1 MATVARPRG
10 RLSGFG
16 ERPELRWLENVP
28 VWASTG
34 LVLVAALAASAYL
47 RTRFLNGQFWMDEAI
62 TTGIAS
68 HSVSAIPGIL
78 RHDGNPPLY
87 YVLLHGWIRLF
98 GTSES
103 ATHSLSLL
111 FGLLCVPVGMWAG
124 WTLFGRRAGLI
135 AAVLFAFNGWLT
147 NYAQETRMYELMA
160 LLGIVATVAFVHAFV
175 NRRRGYL
182 IVFAVCLA
190 LMLYTHTWG
199 LFVVVGSLAAL
210 IPAYLIS
217 EDRRALVRDAL
228 LAFVAAA
235 ILYAPW
241 VPNFLYQAAHTAAP
255 WSTKPGFG
263 TPILLSRQ
271 VLGGDRV
278 TVVLLA
284 ACVVGLWPLFT
295 RRMRRTREAA
305 ALWSLIIFPVV
316 TLAVAWLSSQV
327 NPAYVPRYF
336 APVVASILLIAA
348 FGCARAGVIGLG
360 ALVLS
365 VVFLL
370 NPSSVASNYK
380 SDMRDV
386 GGEMTPLLHPGDLVI
401 SGQPEQTSLARYYLP
416 NDLRYANTIGPVS
429 DPSYMNWVDAEKR
442 LKNANP
448 QTTLAPLV
456 ASLRPGQQLLYVRPL
471 TEGVKNWQAPWTE
484 LIRRRSAQWG
494 SILQADVNDGI
505 LRVVALAPHYYR
517 GAPDIADSAVLYKKN
532 G

>member
-1 MATVARPRG
+1 MTTVARPRG
-10 RLSGFG
+10 LSRLG

-28 VWASTG
+28 VWASTS

-47 RTRFLNGQFWMDEAI
+47 RTRFIGGQFWMDEAI

-111 FGLLCVPVGMWAG
+111 FGLLSVAVGMWAG
-124 WTLFGRRAGLI
+124 WTLFGRRAGLM

-160 LLGIVATVAFVHAFV
+160 LLGIVATVSFVHAFV
-175 NRRRGYL
+175 NRRRVYV
-182 IVFAVCLA
+182 IAFSACLT

-199 LFVVVGSLAAL
+199 LFFVVGSLAAL
-210 IPAYLIS
+210 VPVYRVAD
-217 EDRRALVRDAL
+217 DRRLLLRDAL
-228 LAFVAAA
+228 LAFVAAG
-235 ILYAPW
+235 ILYLPW
-241 VPNFLYQAAHTAAP
+241 LPTFLYQAAHTAAP
-255 WSTKPGFG
+255 WSTKPGLG
-263 TPILLSRQ
+263 TPILISRQ
-271 VLGGDRV
+271 LLGGDRV

-284 ACVVGLWPLFT
+284 ACVVGLSPLFT
-295 RRMRRTREAA
+295 RRMRRTKEAA
-305 ALWSLIIFPVV
+305 VLWALITLPIV
-316 TLAVAWLSSQV
+316 TLAAAWLSSQV

-360 ALVLS
+360 GLALS

-370 NPSSVASNYK
+370 NPGSVTTGYK
-380 SDMRDV
+380 SDVRDV
-386 GGEMTPLLHPGDLVI
+386 GGEMSPLLHPGDLVI
-401 SGQPEQTSLARYYLP
+401 SGQPEQTSLAWYYLP
-416 NDLRYANTIGPVS
+416 DGLRYGNTIGPVS
-429 DPSYMNWVDAEKR
+429 DPRYMNWVDAEKR
-442 LKNANP
+442 LKDADP
-448 QTTLAPLV
+448 QTTLSPLV

-484 LIRRRSAQWG
+484 LVRRRSAQWG
-494 SILQADVNDGI
+494 AILQADVNGGI
-505 LRVVALAPHYYR
+505 LKVVGLAPNYYR

>member
-1 MATVARPRG
+1 M
-10 RLSGFG
+10 
-16 ERPELRWLENVP
+16 ENVP
-28 VWASTG
+28 VWASTS

-47 RTRFLNGQFWMDEAI
+47 RTRFIGGQFWMDEAI

-98 GTSES
+98 GASES

-135 AAVLFAFNGWLT
+135 AAVLFAFNAWLT

-160 LLGIVATVAFVHAFV
+160 LLGIVATVSFIHAFV
-175 NRRRGYL
+175 NRRRAYL
-182 IVFAVCLA
+182 IVFSACLA

-199 LFVVVGSLAAL
+199 LFVVVGSLVAL
-210 IPAYLIS
+210 IPAYLVT
-217 EDRRALVRDAL
+217 EDRRALLRDAL
-228 LAFVAAA
+228 LAFVAAG
-235 ILYAPW
+235 IVYVPW
-241 VPNFLYQAAHTAAP
+241 IPNFLYQAGHTAAP

-263 TPILLSRQ
+263 TPILISRQ

-278 TVVLLA
+278 TVVLAA
-284 ACVVGLWPLFT
+284 ACVVGLGPLFT
-295 RRMRRTREAA
+295 RRMRRTKEAA
-305 ALWSLIIFPVV
+305 VLWSLIIFPVV

-348 FGCARAGVIGLG
+348 FGCARAGAIGLG

-365 VVFLL
+365 VIFLL
-370 NPSSVASNYK
+370 NPGSVASSYK

-386 GGEMTPLLHPGDLVI
+386 GGEMSPLLRPGDLVI
-401 SGQPEQTSLARYYLP
+401 SGQPEQTPLAWYYLP
-416 NDLRYANTIGPVS
+416 DGLRFANTIGPVS
-429 DPSYMNWVDAEKR
+429 NPSYMNWADADKR
-442 LKNANP
+442 LQNANP
-448 QTTLAPLV
+448 QTTLGPLV

-471 TEGVKNWQAPWTE
+471 TEGVKNWMAPWTE
-484 LIRRRSAQWG
+484 LVRRRSAQWG
-494 SILQADVNDGI
+494 AILQADVNGGI
-505 LRVVALAPHYYR
+505 LKVVALAPHYYR
-517 GAPDIADSAVLYKKN
+517 EAPDIADSAVLYKKN

>member
-1 MATVARPRG
+1 MSTLARPRG
-10 RLSGFG
+10 RLSALG
-16 ERPELRWLENVP
+16 ERPEVRWLENVP
-28 VWASTG
+28 AWASAS

-47 RTRFLNGQFWMDEAI
+47 RTRFIGGQFWMDEAI

-68 HSVSAIPGIL
+68 HSVGAIPGIL

-98 GTSES
+98 GTGES

-111 FGLLCVPVGMWAG
+111 FGLLCVPTGMWAG

-135 AAVLFAFNGWLT
+135 GAVLFAFNAWLT

-160 LLGIVATVAFVHAFV
+160 LLGIVATVAFIHAFV
-175 NRRRGYL
+175 NRRRAYL
-182 IVFAVCLA
+182 IVFSACLA

-199 LFVVVGSLAAL
+199 LFVVVGSLVAL
-210 IPAYLIS
+210 IPAYLIA
-217 EDRRALVRDAL
+217 EDRSALLRDAL
-228 LAFVAAA
+228 MAFVAAG
-235 ILYAPW
+235 ILYVPW

-255 WSTKPGFG
+255 WSTKPGLG
-263 TPILLSRQ
+263 TPILISRQ

-295 RRMRRTREAA
+295 RRMRRTKEAA
-305 ALWSLIIFPVV
+305 VLWTLIIFPVV
-316 TLAVAWLSSQV
+316 TLFVAWLSSQV

-348 FGCARAGVIGLG
+348 FGCARAGMLGLG

-370 NPSSVASNYK
+370 NPSSVASSYK

-386 GGEMTPLLHPGDLVI
+386 GGEMAPLLHPGDLVI
-401 SGQPEQTSLARYYLP
+401 SGQPEQTPLAWYYLP
-416 NDLRYANTIGPVS
+416 DGLRYANTIGPVAN
-429 DPSYMNWVDAEKR
+429 PSYMNWVDADKR
-442 LKNANP
+442 LKDADP
-448 QTTLAPLV
+448 QTTLSPLV
-456 ASLRPGQQLLYVRPL
+456 ASLKPGQQLLYVRPL

-484 LIRRRSAQWG
+484 LIRRRAAQWG
-494 SILQADVNDGI
+494 AILQADVNNGT
-505 LRVVALAPHYYR
+505 LKVVALAPHYYR
-517 GAPDIADSAVLYKKN
+517 GAPDIADSAVLYKRN

>member
-1 MATVARPRG
+1 
-10 RLSGFG
+10 
-16 ERPELRWLENVP
+16 VP
-28 VWASTG
+28 TWASTT
-34 LVLVAALAASAYL
+34 LVLVAAMAASAYL
-47 RTRFLNGQFWMDEAI
+47 RTRFISGQFWMDEAI

-87 YVLLHGWIRLF
+87 YVLLHGWISLF
-98 GTSES
+98 GGSES
-103 ATHSLSLL
+103 ATHALSLL
-111 FGLLCVPVGMWAG
+111 FGLLSVPVGMWAG

-135 AAVLFAFNGWLT
+135 AAVLFAFNAWLT
-147 NYAQETRMYELMA
+147 DYAQETRMYELMA
-160 LLGIVATVAFVHAFV
+160 LLGIVATVSFIHAFV
-175 NRRRGYL
+175 NRRRAYL
-182 IVFAVCLA
+182 IVFSACLT

-199 LFVVVGSLAAL
+199 LFAVVGSLVAL
-210 IPAYLIS
+210 VPAYLVA
-217 EDRRALVRDAL
+217 EDRRALLRDAL
-228 LAFVAAA
+228 LAYVAAG
-235 ILYAPW
+235 ILYVPW
-241 VPNFLYQAAHTAAP
+241 VPNFLYQAGHTAAP

-263 TPILLSRQ
+263 TPILISRQ

-284 ACVVGLWPLFT
+284 ACVVGLFPLFT
-295 RRMRRTREAA
+295 RRMRRTKEAA
-305 ALWSLIIFPVV
+305 VLWSLIIFPVV
-316 TLAVAWLSSQV
+316 TLAAAWLSSQV

-336 APVVASILLIAA
+336 APIVASILLIAA
-348 FGCARAGVIGLG
+348 FGCARAGVVGLG

-370 NPSSVASNYK
+370 NPGSVASSYK

-386 GGEMTPLLHPGDLVI
+386 GGEMSPLLHPGDLVV
-401 SGQPEQTSLARYYLP
+401 SGQPEQTPLAWYYLP
-416 NDLRYANTIGPVS
+416 DGLKYANTIGPVS
-429 DPSYMNWVDAEKR
+429 DASYMNWVDVDTR
-442 LKNANP
+442 LKEASP

-494 SILQADVNDGI
+494 AILQADVHSGI

-517 GAPDIADSAVLYKKN
+517 QAPDIADSAVLYKKN